1 MKKIKT
7 LHQVKKIPIVSETW
21 IGICYEFNCCVHHSY
36 FEPEDPLAKSVFE
49 NEIQLRKAVG

>member
-1 MKKIKT
+1 MIKT